1 MQCCACV
8 ARALLCAVR
17 LTVRAVR
24 AAGAHAAACSR
35 LLASGAAAGAPALLA
50 RVTAGPSNTAAPMAI
65 SRCRLARSG
74 FRADMVLRVIKGGQ
88 IINNDSFLRRRAC
101 SMNTR
106 GQGGGLGLWAKPN
119 NYGARGVAFK
129 FRSLRRRKMNTGLII
144 LRVAS
149 ERRDAQ
155 NERDGAGLR
164 SSVAAAT
171 LSRQQLRRSSTTT

>member
-24 AAGAHAAACSR
+24 AAGAQAAACAGW

-129 FRSLRRRKMNTGLII
+129 FRSLRRRKMNTG
-144 LRVAS
+144 AS